1 MKYRRIYLSHK
12 LQIAYTR
19 EQLFSEQ
26 IKKWLEDTH
35 YLKPFDL
42 VRGIECTI
50 TLYIKNIGNEG
61 FPGCLAKSIVINYSG
76 GVRHDLAPFEVPE
89 IEADQERRVPLPPI
103 IAIVEGPGSIEIE
116 FSSKDGK
123 PIECYQ
129 RRTDRPIGINRWL
142 DVFYVISREIL
153 NIMWRLDRLGR

>member
-26 IKKWLEDTH
+26 FKKWLEDTH

-89 IEADQERRVPLPPI
+89 IEADQER
-103 IAIVEGPGSIEIE
+103 GSL
-116 FSSKDGK
+116 FHPSS
-123 PIECYQ
+123 
-129 RRTDRPIGINRWL
+129 L
-142 DVFYVISREIL
+142 
-153 NIMWRLDRLGR
+153 

>member
-1 MKYRRIYLSHK
+1 MNYK
-12 LQIAYTR
+12 LQIAYTCK
-19 EQLFSEQ
+19 QLFSEQ
-26 IKKWLEDTH
+26 FKKWLEDTH
-35 YLKPFDL
+35 YLAPFDL

-50 TLYIKNIGNEG
+50 TLHIKNIENEN

-76 GVRHDLAPFEVPE
+76 GVRHDLAPFEIPE
-89 IEADQERRVPLPPI
+89 IKVNQERQIPLPPI
-103 IAIVEGPGSIEIE
+103 IPIVEGPGSIEIE

-129 RRTDRPIGINRWL
+129 RRIDRPIGINRWL
-142 DVFYVISREIL
+142 DIFYVINRESL